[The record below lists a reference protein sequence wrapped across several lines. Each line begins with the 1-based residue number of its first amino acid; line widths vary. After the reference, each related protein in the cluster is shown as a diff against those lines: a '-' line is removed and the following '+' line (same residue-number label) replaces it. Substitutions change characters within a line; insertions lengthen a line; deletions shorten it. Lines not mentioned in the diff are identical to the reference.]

1 VVLHLEDLTLGGAV
15 ATLVGMTRL
24 DDFRPT
30 PESRKAFDDLLLA
43 SEVWSAL
50 TMDQHTRSANIRVLA
65 DDGSVLVTGSAGSER
80 VVKGDPRGGRAG
92 TRRGGEQRGRRRRS
106 LAVVRGVRR

>member
-1 VVLHLEDLTLGGAV
+1 
-15 ATLVGMTRL
+15 MTRL

-43 SEVWSAL
+43 SEVWSSL
-50 TMDQHTRSANIRVLA
+50 TTDQHTRSANIRVVA

-80 VVKGDPRGGRAG
+80 VVKAILEVAGRVPGAAEVSSEVGVGGHW
-92 TRRGGEQRGRRRRS
+92 QW
-106 LAVVRGVRR
+106 